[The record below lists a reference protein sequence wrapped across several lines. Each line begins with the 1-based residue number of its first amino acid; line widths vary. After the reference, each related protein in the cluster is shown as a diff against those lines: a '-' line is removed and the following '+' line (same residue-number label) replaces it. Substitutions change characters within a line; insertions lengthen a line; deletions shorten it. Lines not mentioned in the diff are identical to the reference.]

1 MGIVSTDGM
10 PTSGE
15 PRGGEELDIIT
26 KLGEIFAE
34 FNGNI
39 DLENLSSALKSQF
52 NLTSRGKCIVDDEQS
67 RSNTS
72 YGKLTT
78 PDEVTNVVVPDGAL
92 VCLTYSAL
100 VKESS
105 NAAASIAVFIGSNQ
119 LKWIDPIQATPQVQ
133 EAQIEHADGAN
144 NYSFLSSGPFGLMC
158 DFAYTAPSTADQVPH
173 TGVVS
178 TGFALNAMY
187 RYTNGSDVYVQQ
199 NGGILV
205 IEGLAAGTYDISV
218 QFKAST
224 GSVTAKLRKLRVWVE
239 GF

>member
-1 MGIVSTDGM
+1 MGIINPTL
-10 PTSGE
+10 PTSGD
-15 PRGGEELDIIT
+15 PRGSEELDVLSALQT
-26 KLGEIFAE
+26 LLAE

-39 DLENLSSALKSQF
+39 SQANLSSALQSQF
-52 NLTSRGKCIVDDEQS
+52 GITSRGKCIVDDEQS
-67 RSNTS
+67 RSNSS
-72 YGKLTT
+72 YGKLST

-105 NAAASIAVFIGSNQ
+105 NAAAGIAVFIGSNQ
-119 LKWIDPIQATPQVQ
+119 LKWIDPIQATPQAQ
-133 EAQIEHADGAN
+133 EAQIEHADGPN

-158 DFAYTAPSTADQVPH
+158 DFAYTAPSTGDQVPH
-173 TGVVS
+173 TGFVS